1 MRYEGDIYRP
11 PGEWKSYLLQ
21 CTVGCSNNTCTFCSM
36 YKAKRYHVRPLADVL
51 EDIEMAKGTWYRD
64 TETVFLCD
72 GDAINLPEDY
82 LMTVLKAL
90 YEAFPR
96 LRRVTTY
103 AGPLSTLRKTPEELE
118 RIRRAGL
125 QRTYLGVETGDD
137 ALLKHVHKGV
147 GADGMLE
154 AGQRL
159 VAAGFDLW
167 AIIITGLEGGGKE
180 ALERNASLTAQMIN
194 AMKPKHLSSMTLM
207 AIEGTPLYD
216 EVQQGRLTLQTPFET
231 LLETRELVRQIELSG
246 LHYTSNHA
254 SNYLPIKCTL
264 KEDRDRI
271 IAELDE
277 IIRKEDPSVLRPDI
291 YRGL

>member
-36 YKAKRYHVRPLADVL
+36 YKSKRYHVRPLEDVL
-51 EDIEMAKGTWYRD
+51 EDIRMAQDTWYKN

-72 GDAINLPEDY
+72 GDAINLPMDY
-82 LMTVLKAL
+82 LLTVLDAL
-90 YEAFPR
+90 YRAFPR

-103 AGPLSTLRKTPEELE
+103 AGPLSTLRKSEEEL
-118 RIRRAGL
+118 RTIRNAGL
-125 QRTYLGVETGDD
+125 NRTYLGVETGDD
-137 ALLKHVHKGV
+137 ALLKHVRKGV

-167 AIIITGLEGGGKE
+167 AIIITGLEGGGRE
-180 ALERNASLTAQMIN
+180 ALERNASLTARMIN
-194 AMKPKHLSSMTLM
+194 EMQPRHLSSMTLM

-216 EVQQGRLTLQTPFET
+216 EVQRGELTLQTPFET

-264 KEDRDRI
+264 KEDRDRVV
-271 IAELDE
+271 AELDE
-277 IIRKEDPSVLRPDI
+277 IIAREDPSVLRPDM

>member
-36 YKAKRYHVRPLADVL
+36 YKSKRYHIRPLEDVL
-51 EDIEMAKGTWYRD
+51 EDIEMAKGTWYKN

-72 GDAINLPEDY
+72 GDAINLPMDY
-82 LMTVLKAL
+82 ILAVLKAL

-103 AGPLSTLRKTPEELE
+103 AGPLSTLRKTPEELKT
-118 RIRRAGL
+118 IHDAGL
-125 QRTYLGVETGDD
+125 NRAYLGVETGDD

-147 GADGMLE
+147 GADGMLQ

-167 AIIITGLEGGGKE
+167 AIIITGLEGGGKD
-180 ALERNASLTAQMIN
+180 ALERNASLTAKMIN
-194 AMKPKHLSSMTLM
+194 EMKPKHLSSMTLM
-207 AIEGTPLYD
+207 AIEGTPLYE
-216 EVQQGRLTLQTPFET
+216 EVQRGELTLQTPFET

-264 KEDRDRI
+264 KEDRDKVV
-271 IAELDE
+271 AELDE
-277 IIRKEDPSVLRPDI
+277 IIAKEDPSVLRPDM

>member
-36 YKAKRYHVRPLADVL
+36 YKAKRYHVRPLEDVL
-51 EDIEMAKGTWYRD
+51 EDIRMAQDTWYKN

-72 GDAINLPEDY
+72 GDAIDLPMDY
-82 LMTVLKAL
+82 LLTVLDAL
-90 YEAFPR
+90 RRAFPR

-103 AGPLSTLRKTPEELE
+103 AGPLSTLRKTPEELKT
-118 RIRRAGL
+118 IREAGL
-125 QRTYLGVETGDD
+125 HRAYLGVETGDD
-137 ALLKHVHKGV
+137 ALLKHVRKGV

-167 AIIITGLEGGGKE
+167 AIVITGLEGGGKD
-180 ALERNASLTAQMIN
+180 ALERNAALTAQMIN
-194 AMKPKHLSSMTLM
+194 AMRPNHLSSMTLM
-207 AIEGTPLYD
+207 AIEGTPLYR
-216 EVQQGRLTLQTPFET
+216 EVQRGELTLQTPFET
-231 LLETRELVRQIELSG
+231 LLETRELVRQIELDG

-264 KEDRDRI
+264 KQDRDRI
-271 IAELDE
+271 VAQLDDV
-277 IIRKEDPSVLRPDI
+277 IRKEDPSVLRPEM

>member
-36 YKAKRYHVRPLADVL
+36 YKSKRYHVRPLEDVL
-51 EDIEMAKGTWYRD
+51 EDIEMAKGTWYKN

-72 GDAINLPEDY
+72 GDAINLPMDY
-82 LMTVLKAL
+82 ILTVLKAL
-90 YEAFPR
+90 YAAFPR

-103 AGPLSTLRKTPEELE
+103 AGPLSTLRKTPEELKT
-118 RIRRAGL
+118 IRDAGL
-125 QRTYLGVETGDD
+125 NRAYLGVETGDD

-167 AIIITGLEGGGKE
+167 AIIITGLEGGGKD
-180 ALERNASLTAQMIN
+180 ALERNAALTAQMIN

-207 AIEGTPLYD
+207 AIEGTPLYE
-216 EVQQGRLTLQTPFET
+216 EVQRGELTLQTPFET
-231 LLETRELVRQIELSG
+231 LLETRELVRQIELTG

-264 KEDRDRI
+264 KEDRDKV
-271 IAELDE
+271 IAELDD
-277 IIRKEDPSVLRPDI
+277 IIAREDPSVLRPDM